1 MRHVVDVV
9 VVLFLLGTA
18 TMGVC
23 RPDIIAQWVKQ
34 AHPSIDGNDRT
45 LLWFI
50 RFICAVGL
58 GISLVLSMVIIRS
71 FGI

>member
-1 MRHVVDVV
+1 M
-9 VVLFLLGTA
+9 VLFLLGTT

-23 RPDIIAQWVKQ
+23 RPVLIAQWVKQ
-34 AHPSIDGNDRT
+34 AHPSIDGNGKT

-50 RFICAVGL
+50 RFICAIGL
-58 GISLVLSMVIIRS
+58 GISLVFSLVIIRS